1 MIEIWINANPWE
13 KKLVT
18 VALEVGADAVIVPSD
33 KIKRVKEL
41 GLIKAVPCDGDQ
53 RWDRDI
59 IRAQIKSARDVENI
73 IRLSRNKRI
82 VIEKNKWNIVP
93 LENLVSIINNI
104 FVEVDVL
111 EDAQIAAGVLE
122 KGVEGL
128 IVTNRDTDKIRDIV
142 NQVKYRGQKIE
153 LVTLKI
159 EHIRPVGM
167 GDRVCVDTC
176 TLMGPGDGILVGNS
190 SQVLFLVHAEC
201 IENPYV
207 ATRPF
212 RVNAGPVHAY
222 TLIPEYKTRYLS
234 EFRAGDEILRCNSA
248 GRVWPTVVGRVKTER
263 RPLLLVEARG
273 HEKMASIILQNA
285 ETTRLVK
292 PYGEAVSVVEIKGG
306 DEVLGYLD
314 EGGRH
319 FGQRIKETIIE
330 H

>member
-1 MIEIWINANPWE
+1 MIEVWINANPWE
-13 KKLVT
+13 KELVT
-18 VALEVGADAVIVPSD
+18 VALESGADAVIVQSD
-33 KIKRVKEL
+33 KIKLVREL
-41 GLIKAVPCDGDQ
+41 GRIKAVPCDGDK

-82 VIEKNKWNIVP
+82 VIEKNDWNIVP
-93 LENLVSIINNI
+93 LENLVSRINNI

-111 EDAQIAAGVLE
+111 EDAKIAAGVLE
-122 KGVEGL
+122 KGVDGL
-128 IVTNRDTDKIRDIV
+128 IITNRDANKIRDIV
-142 NQVKYRGQKIE
+142 NQVKYGGHKIE

-176 TLMGPGDGILVGNS
+176 TLMRPGDGILVGNS
-190 SQVLFLVHAEC
+190 SQALFLVHSEC
-201 IENPYV
+201 LENPYV

-212 RVNAGPVHAY
+212 RVNAGAVHAY
-222 TLIPEYKTRYLS
+222 VLIPEYKTRYLS

-263 RPLLLVEARG
+263 RPLLLVEAKAQER
-273 HEKMASIILQNA
+273 MASIILQNA

-292 PYGEAVSVVEIKGG
+292 PGGEAVSVVDIKGG
-306 DEVLGYLD
+306 DEVLGYLE

-319 FGQRIKETIIE
+319 FGQSIKETITE
-330 H
+330 N